1 MSPRT
6 GTLVLEYR
14 GPDGKPI
21 QSWSARKA
29 VAIGAGLLLLAVL
42 IAVGNAV
49 FLAAVIGNLDFAN
62 QSHWPALWALLGK
75 LADRLWQVVAEAPW
89 YRWIEPIVWALVLL
103 AVPLVFRSMAQRR
116 LLIGDDEVRLVSSL
130 PPWLD
135 KGAWGSWTLAYKDI
149 TSVDLVN
156 YRAGRAY
163 GPRPLQRAAL
173 QFNDQQGKAIRRLVV
188 VPWHVPGEA
197 VRPRL
202 ASTATW
208 LGVQLGSWNS
218 EEDQQTLGRA
228 YDALPLVMGLRQRG
242 VPVPALAQGIG
253 AGGDDLFENP
263 RMKVLILTAIALA
276 PMYFAGAFLLREYWV
291 VSPPSGFWAALGL
304 ISAVAGGLWLRGTA
318 PDPHASPGLL
328 PPHPP
333 DSRAPLA
340 NQLIVSMLFGLSAA
354 GAAIAGVPLVNQW
367 LFAAADVVFM
377 VRSDAVL
384 EPVAAASGLPHFR
397 PEQSIDF
404 WISRKPGTQYTLH
417 MRKLPWGYWQYGV
430 DAFRPEIEAFEYPS
444 GK

>member
-1 MSPRT
+1 MSIHASP
-6 GTLVLEYR
+6 LVLEYR
-14 GPDGKPI
+14 GLDGKPI
-21 QSWSARKA
+21 QPWSVRKTIW
-29 VAIGAGLLLLAVL
+29 VVVGLLLLA
-42 IAVGNAV
+42 AV
-49 FLAAVIGNLDFAN
+49 FALGLVVFLVAVIGKLDLAN
-62 QSHWPALWALLGK
+62 ESDWPPLWALLGK
-75 LADRLWQVVAEAPW
+75 LADRAWQGVAGAPW
-89 YRWIEPIVWALVLL
+89 YRWIEPIGGLLALPPVLL
-103 AVPLVFRSMAQRR
+103 MQRSLGRRR
-116 LLIGDDEVRLVSSL
+116 LHIGDDEMRMVSGL
-130 PPWLD
+130 PVWLEI
-135 KGAWGSWTLAYKDI
+135 GSWGSWTMPYKDI
-149 TSVDLVN
+149 ASVDLVN
-156 YRAGRAY
+156 YRAGRTY

-173 QFNDQQGKAIRRLVV
+173 EFNNREGKANRRLLVAQ
-188 VPWHVPGEA
+188 WHRPGEG
-197 VRPRL
+197 VRPQL
-202 ASTATW
+202 ESSATW
-208 LGVQLGSWNS
+208 LGMQLGTWKSQ
-218 EEDQQTLGRA
+218 EDQQTLRRA
-228 YDALPLVMGLRQRG
+228 YDALPLVAALRQRG
-242 VPVPALAQGIG
+242 VAVPALAQGKG

-384 EPVAAASGLPHFR
+384 EPVAAASGLPNFR

>member
-6 GTLVLEYR
+6 GTLALEYC

-42 IAVGNAV
+42 IAVGIVV

-89 YRWIEPIVWALVLL
+89 YRWIEPIVWALVLP

-116 LLIGDDEVRLVSSL
+116 LLVGDDEVRLVSGL

-173 QFNDQQGKAIRRLVV
+173 QFNDQQGKAIRRVVV
-188 VPWHVPGEA
+188 VPWHVPGGA

-242 VPVPALAQGIG
+242 VRVPALAQGIG

-263 RMKVLILTAIALA
+263 RMKVLILTSLALA
-276 PMYFAGAFLLREYWV
+276 PAYFAGAILLREYWV
-291 VSPPSGFWAALGL
+291 VAPAFGFWAALGVL
-304 ISAVAGGLWLRGTA
+304 AAVAGLAWMRGAAPPLRARPAPRSPSSLELWTN
-318 PDPHASPGLL
+318 P
-328 PPHPP
+328 
-333 DSRAPLA
+333 
-340 NQLIVSMLFGLSAA
+340 LIVSMLFGLSAT
-354 GAAIAGVPLVNQW
+354 GAAIAAVPLVNQW
-367 LFAAADVVFM
+367 LFAVEDAVYVI
-377 VRSDAVL
+377 RPGAVL
-384 EPVAAASGLPHFR
+384 EPVVSPNTLPSFR
-397 PEQSIDF
+397 PAQSIDF
-404 WISRKPGTQYTLH
+404 WNSRKLGAQYTLQ
-417 MRKLPWGYWQYGV
+417 MRRLPWGYWQYGV
-430 DAFRPEIEAFEYPS
+430 EAFRPEIEAFEDPPR
-444 GK
+444 K